1 MLDRI
6 QAMETRFDK
15 NKGGHGKLE
24 EGVAA
29 TVNNVSQTEVKVT
42 ATTN

>member
-15 NKGGHGKLE
+15 NKEDTENWKKE
-24 EGVAA
+24 FAT